1 LAFTL
6 CYSFIKEDGLK
17 RSYLVWGFF
26 LLSIWVFSQ
35 EAANQ
40 AVVINIEVP
49 VRVFQ
54 NRNFVDNLTID
65 DFEVLEEGVPQ
76 RIEAVYLI
84 KKRTVERSQEKRRF
98 LPSMDRTFF
107 LFFEIS
113 EYTPKIGEAI
123 DYFHENVLVP
133 GDSLIVV
140 TPMNTYKLRSRVLEF
155 QSKKELSR
163 QLKELLRKEALMGN
177 AEYRGAV
184 QDLVGLAKSMASNS
198 PDNRDAAQLD
208 EYTLSGYGRMPV
220 EKQLM
225 KYLNILERIRKL
237 RRVDQQKL
245 LDFANILKNEAG
257 QKYVFLVY
265 EREYIPQIEPH
276 ILDKYVAAFQDMP
289 HVLQSLYSMSHTS
302 RRDISFDVDLV
313 KQAYA
318 DSSISIH
325 FLFLTPAI
333 EHVQGVFFQE
343 RSEDI
348 FGAFREMA
356 DATGGFVD
364 TSANPA
370 SSFKR
375 AVDAS
380 ENFYLLYYSPRD
392 YQKDGRFRKIEVRV
406 NEKDFKVIHRMG
418 YFSN

>member
-1 LAFTL
+1 MVSIV
-6 CYSFIKEDGLK
+6 CYFFIQEDGLK
-17 RSYLVWGFF
+17 RFYLVGG
-26 LLSIWVFSQ
+26 LLLFCMGVFSQ
-35 EAANQ
+35 EAADQ
-40 AVVINIEVP
+40 AVVINVEVP

-54 NRNFVDNLTID
+54 KGDFVENLTID
-65 DFEVLEEGVPQ
+65 DFEILEEGMPQ
-76 RIEAVYLI
+76 RIEAVYFI
-84 KKRTVERSQEKRRF
+84 KKRTVERSEEKRRF
-98 LPSMDRTFF
+98 LPSTDRTFF

-113 EYTPKIGEAI
+113 EYSPEIGDAI

-133 GDSLIVV
+133 GDDLIVV
-140 TPMNTYKLRSRVLEF
+140 TPLNTYKLRSQLLEF

-163 QLKELLRKEALMGN
+163 QLKELLRKEVLMGN
-177 AEYRGAV
+177 AEYREAV
-184 QDLVGLAKSMASNS
+184 QELTGLARLLASNS
-198 PDNRDAAQLD
+198 PDARDAAQLD
-208 EYTLSGYGRMPV
+208 EYTLACYGRMPV

-245 LDFANILKNEAG
+245 LDFAKILKNEAG

-265 EREYIPQIEPH
+265 QREYIPQIEPR
-276 ILDKYVAAFQDMP
+276 ILDKYVAAFQDKP
-289 HVLQSLYSMSHTS
+289 HVLQGLYSMSHTS

-333 EHVQGVFFQE
+333 KHVQGVYFQE

-356 DATGGFVD
+356 NATGGFVD
-364 TSANPA
+364 ASANPA

-380 ENFYLLYYSPRD
+380 ENFYLLYYSPQD
-392 YQKDGRFRKIEVRV
+392 YQKDGRFKEIEVRV
-406 NEKDFKVIHRMG
+406 KEKDFRVVHRMG